1 MKRNR
6 AICWLVFVSFIQT
19 TIVWE
24 EEASTEKVPPSGI
37 SQIETETKTG
47 TETSGETDRD
57 QKTAWK
63 SELSPLIM

>member
-47 TETSGETDRD
+47 TETETVD
-57 QKTAWK
+57 KK
-63 SELSPLIM
+63 E

>member
-1 MKRNR
+1 M
-6 AICWLVFVSFIQT
+6 
-19 TIVWE
+19 WE